1 VRTRTLLL
9 VTACLLVVLP
19 SLSAQ
24 EVSRDYRVGP
34 KDLLEIRVF
43 GHDEMNTETR
53 VTEDGTITLHLVGEV
68 EVEGLTKVELE
79 KRLEELLG
87 EKYYQNPQV
96 TVFIREYQSK
106 IVSVMGAVRNPG
118 DYELIGRQTLM
129 QILAKA
135 GGTTGEEGQEIIIF
149 RQLPNGTSTSLKIST
164 KGLMVDGDPELNLP
178 LVPGDV
184 INIPIDKTVNIFVYG
199 QVRNPGALDV
209 KESDLPDYTLLKAIA
224 QAGGFSDRASKGGV
238 FIIRKDENG
247 KEQKIKVNVKDIEKR
262 KIPDVSLKEG
272 DVINVP
278 ERIF

>member
-1 VRTRTLLL
+1 MRTRTLLL

>member
-19 SLSAQ
+19 ILSAQ